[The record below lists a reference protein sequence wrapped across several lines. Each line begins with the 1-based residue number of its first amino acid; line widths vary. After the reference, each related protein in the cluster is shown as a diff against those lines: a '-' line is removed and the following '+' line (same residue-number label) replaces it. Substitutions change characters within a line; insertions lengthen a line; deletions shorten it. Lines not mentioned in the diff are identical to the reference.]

1 MTAAPAMCYVW
12 LYLSQGIEALPSLV
26 HALSIP
32 GSNVMAGDDAE
43 AVAQDMN
50 HLSESGLQ
58 HFALQGDFALS
69 CDIRLVGWTLAAV
82 QVVLKQLSAKGLR
95 IAMADDA
102 SDSPFD
108 FILFE
113 SGNSRPV
120 TVVGNDEA
128 NEVTMYAAR

>member
-1 MTAAPAMCYVW
+1 MCYAW
-12 LYLSQGIEALPSLV
+12 LYLSHGADALPQLV

-32 GSNVMAGDDAE
+32 GINVMAGDDAQ
-43 AVAQDMN
+43 AVAQDVN

-69 CDIRLVGWTLAAV
+69 CDIRLAGWTLPAV
-82 QVVLKQLSAKGLR
+82 QAVLLQLSATGLR

-102 SDSPFD
+102 SDSPIA

-113 SGNSRPV
+113 SGSCRPV
-120 TVVGNDEA
+120 TVVENDESG
-128 NEVTMYAAR
+128 EVTLYQAH